1 MVRVLYEWKNNLRK
15 LCAVMLVGIMCVA
28 PVMAQEQ
35 VSNDYP
41 SAWAM
46 EAVMEGQNYGIY
58 PLTWHENFKAKI
70 TKAQI
75 ATLKKGISEKIQSIS
90 GVKLKE
96 NAIDEQVKGNTRGE
110 VLRGLF
116 LVLKNYEYP
125 VDLGLDEI
133 DAIEFMQKNN
143 ILSGNTKDFKLNR
156 VCTIEEAIV
165 FGTRITDWVYNQ
177 LDAGSK
183 GYFWKVEGGKNDVY
197 LFGSIHA
204 ADARLYPFTQE
215 ILEAY
220 DTADVI
226 GFEIDTSDEADYNKF
241 ANLALYDDGSSLKDH
256 VSEETYDLLLS
267 CKEAIGLTETQL
279 NKFKVWY
286 LSNYVSTLSLS
297 DIREVEESQEA
308 VEYGIDNYFFYKAYY
323 DDKEIY
329 PLESY
334 EIQAKMFDSFSDELQ
349 EYLLLGNLY
358 NLLYS
363 EDSSEALSEEEIKA
377 MNDQWLT
384 LMKAGDI
391 EGFKVYYDT
400 SNVDLG
406 NEVLT
411 KEYIDKL
418 LTNRDAKM
426 AEKIEGCLNNE
437 TGNTYFIIVGAAHYI
452 SARDNSVIDQLK
464 AKGYTVT
471 QIK

>member
-1 MVRVLYEWKNNLRK
+1 MVKVLYDWKGKVSK
-15 LCAVMLVGIMCVA
+15 LFAVILVGIMCTA

-35 VSNDYP
+35 MSNEYP
-41 SAWAM
+41 STWAM
-46 EAVMEGQNYGIY
+46 ETVMEGQNYGIY

-70 TKAQI
+70 TKTQVVALQI
-75 ATLKKGISEKIQSIS
+75 GIAEKIQSIDGIKIKKKTIS
-90 GVKLKE
+90 
-96 NAIDEQVKGNTRGE
+96 EQVKNNTREE
-110 VLRGLF
+110 VLKGLF
-116 LVLKNYEYP
+116 LVLKNHEYP
-125 VDLGLDEI
+125 VDLGLDKM
-133 DAIEFMQKNN
+133 DALEFMQENN
-143 ILSGNTKDFKLNR
+143 ILSGDPKDFRLSKA
-156 VCTIEEAIV
+156 CTIEEAIV
-165 FGTRITDWVYNQ
+165 FGTRIIDWVYNQ

-204 ADARLYPFTQE
+204 ADARLYPFDQE

-220 DTADVI
+220 EAADVV

-241 ANLALYDDGSSLKDH
+241 ANLTLYSDGSSLKDH
-256 VSEETYDLLLS
+256 ISEETYDLLLS
-267 CKEAIGLTETQL
+267 CKEVMGLTEGQL
-279 NKFKVWY
+279 NKFKAWY

-297 DIREVEESQEA
+297 DTREVEASQEA
-308 VEYGIDNYFFYKAYY
+308 VDYGIDNYFFYKAYY

-334 EIQAKMFDSFSDELQ
+334 EIQAKMFDDFSDELQ

-358 NLLYS
+358 NLFYG
-363 EDSSEALSEEEIKA
+363 EDSSETLSEEEIKT
-377 MNDQWLT
+377 MNDQWLK
-384 LMKAGDI
+384 LMKTGDI
-391 EGFKVYYDT
+391 EGFKQYYGT
-400 SNVDLG
+400 GNIDLG
-406 NEVLT
+406 NAALT

-452 SARDNSVIDQLK
+452 SAGGNSVIDQLK
-464 AKGYTVT
+464 AKGYRVT

>member
-1 MVRVLYEWKNNLRK
+1 M
-15 LCAVMLVGIMCVA
+15 
-28 PVMAQEQ
+28 
-35 VSNDYP
+35 
-41 SAWAM
+41 
-46 EAVMEGQNYGIY
+46 
-58 PLTWHENFKAKI
+58 
-70 TKAQI
+70 
-75 ATLKKGISEKIQSIS
+75 
-90 GVKLKE
+90 
-96 NAIDEQVKGNTRGE
+96 
-110 VLRGLF
+110 
-116 LVLKNYEYP
+116 
-125 VDLGLDEI
+125 
-133 DAIEFMQKNN
+133 
-143 ILSGNTKDFKLNR
+143 
-156 VCTIEEAIV
+156 
-165 FGTRITDWVYNQ
+165 
-177 LDAGSK
+177 DAGSK

-204 ADARLYPFTQE
+204 ADVRLYPFAQE